1 METRMD
7 RSTPWR
13 VPYSFVL
20 PALLLLFVFKLYP
33 IVVSAVGSLYQ
44 RDAFVGFGNYASL
57 FADRVFGASLK
68 ATLLFNVLVNPIQIA
83 LALALAVLAN
93 RKLNGIGVLRSIL
106 YLPVVVSIAVTCV
119 VWGIMLNPNGG
130 VVNGMLNAVGI
141 PSQPF
146 LTSADQA
153 LLSIILM
160 TTWKGVAYWMM
171 FLLAGLQDIPE
182 SLYEASR
189 IDGAG
194 RWNTLFRITVPLL
207 KRPLAFVIVAD
218 TVANMMMFAPN
229 YVLTK
234 GGPELSNHFLMY
246 EAFSSAYRYVDMGRA
261 YSITTLLL
269 VIVFVIVSL
278 QARLMRADH

>member
-1 METRMD
+1 ME
-7 RSTPWR
+7 RSTPRR
-13 VPYSFVL
+13 VPYLFLL

-33 IVVSAVGSLYQ
+33 IAASAIGSLY
-44 RDAFVGFGNYASL
+44 RGDAFVGLGNYASL
-57 FADRVFGASLK
+57 FQDRVFGASLK
-68 ATLLFNVLVNPIQIA
+68 ATLLFNVFVNPIQIG

-93 RKLNGIGVLRSIL
+93 RKLKGIGVIRSIL

-130 VVNGMLNAVGI
+130 VVNGILNAVGI
-141 PSQPF
+141 ASQPF

-153 LLSIILM
+153 LPSIILM

-182 SLYEASR
+182 HLHEAAR

-194 RWNTLFRITVPLL
+194 RWNALFRVTIPLL

-218 TVANMMMFAPN
+218 TVANMLMFAPN

-269 VIVFVIVSL
+269 VIVFVIVGA
-278 QARLMRADH
+278 QMRLMRTDH

>member
-1 METRMD
+1 MN
-7 RSTPWR
+7 RSSEWR
-13 VPYSFVL
+13 VPYFFLL
-20 PALLLLFVFKLYP
+20 PAVLLLSVFKLYP
-33 IVVSAVGSLYQ
+33 ILVSAAGSLYQ
-44 RDAFVGFGNYASL
+44 DDGFVGLGNYAAL
-57 FADRVFGASLK
+57 FADRIFGKSLQ
-68 ATLLFNVLVNPIQIA
+68 ATLLFNVFVNPIQIA
-83 LALALAVLAN
+83 LALALALLVN
-93 RKLNGIGVLRSIL
+93 RKLRGIALLRSVL

-153 LLSIILM
+153 LGSIILM

-171 FLLAGLQDIPE
+171 FLLAGLQDIPD
-182 SLYEASR
+182 SLYEAAR

-194 RWNTLFRITVPLL
+194 RRGQFRHVTLPML

-218 TVANMMMFAPN
+218 TVANMLMFAPN

-234 GGPELSNHFLMY
+234 GGPQLSNHFLMY

-269 VIVFVIVSL
+269 VIVFLIVSV
-278 QARLMRADH
+278 QVRLMKADD